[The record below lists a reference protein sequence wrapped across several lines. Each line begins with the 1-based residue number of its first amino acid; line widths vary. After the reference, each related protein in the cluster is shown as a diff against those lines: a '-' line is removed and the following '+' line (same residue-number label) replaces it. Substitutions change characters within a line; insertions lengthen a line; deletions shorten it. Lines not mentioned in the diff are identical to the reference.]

1 MNSLANR
8 SSGTWSRHTLHITG
22 MNCAACAV
30 RIEKALRRM
39 EGTGGVSV
47 NFAVGR
53 ASVQLDPARL
63 QLRQVE
69 DRVVQLGFGIRKD
82 TDAGSYLGT
91 DVKGLWLRFIA
102 SALLTLPLLWTM
114 FSHYSLT
121 SSVWIPELFFQP
133 WFQLALATPVQF
145 IIGMPFY
152 FGAFHALRNRGANMD
167 VLVAL
172 GTSSA
177 YFYSHYLAMKAI
189 QSPAAEGQHIPLYFE
204 TGSMIITVVCLGK
217 LLEGMAR
224 QRTMHAMR
232 GLQEMQA
239 DYVHVIRMQRETR
252 IPIEEMR
259 VGDQVVIRPGE
270 RIPVDGVIVR
280 GHSAVDESMMTGEGM
295 PADKSPGAQV
305 MSGTMNLNGTLTVE
319 AQRIGSDSTV
329 AQLIRLMEDAQYSKP
344 PIQRL
349 ADTIASYF
357 VPVVVAIAGL
367 TFAAWYALLQ
377 PGDFGH
383 ALGCAVSVLVIACP
397 CAIGLATPISILVG
411 SGRAAQ
417 RGILFKE
424 GRFMEQL
431 HQTDAVLLDK
441 TGTLTEG
448 RPELTDIL
456 PLGGHSARSL
466 LRWAA
471 AAEQPSEHPIS
482 RAIVAAAERQQLIV
496 PEAKRFSRIP
506 GCGIRAEVEGKRL
519 FLGAYA
525 RLKPLGI
532 RADGADAGVI
542 AELEREGKT
551 VIGIAVDNR
560 LAGLLAIRDSLRP
573 TSAEAVRQM
582 KRLGL
587 EVMMVTGD
595 QRMTAEAIAR
605 EAGIGHITAGVLP
618 QEKVEWMN
626 RLQGKGQTVTMVGDG
641 INDAPALAAA
651 DIGIAM
657 GQGSDIAGEAA
668 DIHLLRGDLRAIP
681 EAILISRRTMAN
693 IRQNLSFALIYN
705 VIAIPFAVMGWLEPW
720 MAGTAMALS
729 SVSVVGNALRLQR
742 LGRRKG
748 AVS

>member
-1 MNSLANR
+1 M
-8 SSGTWSRHTLHITG
+8 
-22 MNCAACAV
+22 
-30 RIEKALRRM
+30 
-39 EGTGGVSV
+39 SV
-47 NFAVGR
+47 NFAVER
-53 ASVQLDPARL
+53 ASIELDPVRL
-63 QLRQVE
+63 HLRQIE
-69 DRVVQLGFGIRKD
+69 DKVVQLGFGIRKD
-82 TDAGSYLGT
+82 MDAGTYLGT
-91 DVKGLWLRFIA
+91 DVTGLWIRFIA

-114 FSHYSLT
+114 FSHYWLT
-121 SSVWIPELFFQP
+121 SSIWVPELFFQP

-145 IIGMPFY
+145 IIGMPFC

-189 QSPAAEGQHIPLYFE
+189 RSPPAEGQHIPLYFE
-204 TGSMIITVVCLGK
+204 TGSMIITVVLLGK
-217 LLEGMAR
+217 LLEGVAR
-224 QRTMHAMR
+224 QRTMNAMR
-232 GLQEMQA
+232 GLQEMRA

-252 IPIEEMR
+252 IPIEEMQ

-280 GHSAVDESMMTGEGM
+280 GHSAVDESMITGEGM
-295 PADKSPGAQV
+295 PQDKSAGGQV
-305 MSGTMNLNGTLTVE
+305 MSGTINQHGTLAVE
-319 AQRIGSDSTV
+319 AQRIGSDSTL

-344 PIQRL
+344 PIQCL

-411 SGRAAQ
+411 TGRAAQ
-417 RGILFKE
+417 QGILFKE

-431 HQTDAVLLDK
+431 HHTDVVLLDK

-448 RPELTDIL
+448 RPELTDVI
-456 PLGGHSARSL
+456 PLGGYSVRRL

-471 AAEQPSEHPIS
+471 AAEQSSEHPIS
-482 RAIVAAAERQQLIV
+482 RAIAAAAERQRLIV
-496 PEAKRFSRIP
+496 PEAKRFSGIP
-506 GCGIRAEVEGKRL
+506 GCGIWAEVEGKRL

-525 RLKPLGI
+525 RLKAQGI
-532 RADGADAGVI
+532 RAEGTEEGVI
-542 AELEREGKT
+542 ADMEREGKT

-560 LAGLLAIRDSLRP
+560 LAGLLAIRDSLRQ
-573 TSAEAVRQM
+573 TSVGAVRQM

-587 EVMMVTGD
+587 EVMMMTGD

-605 EAGIGHITAGVLP
+605 EAGIVHIAAGVLP
-618 QEKVEWMN
+618 QEKVEWVR
-626 RLQGKGQTVTMVGDG
+626 RLQREGRTVTMVGDG

-657 GQGSDIAGEAA
+657 GQGSDIAGEAG
-668 DIHLLRGDLRAIP
+668 DIHLLRSDLSSIPKAIQ
-681 EAILISRRTMAN
+681 ISRRTMSN
-693 IRQNLSFALIYN
+693 IRQNLSFALVYN
-705 VIAIPFAVMGWLEPW
+705 IIAIPFAVMGWLEPW

-742 LGRRKG
+742 SGPRKE